1 MGDGITNMINPLD
14 CATMGAVALAV
25 VGSFG
30 KYAKWAIP
38 LTLILMV
45 MTCVFLGVLAVM
57 GWTGV

>member
-1 MGDGITNMINPLD
+1 MINPLD
-14 CATMGAVALAV
+14 GATMGAVALAG